1 MLPRLLLV
9 ASLLLLGACQSIQT
23 DYDYNTRFDFS
34 RPLSW
39 QWRQPAVSYTPDDPR
54 YHGSLNEQRILAAVE
69 DGLLQR
75 GLRPAAAGQR
85 ADLQAQ
91 VFNII
96 DQRQQMMTTYYGGEM
111 IATRHGYISTPL
123 YADTHNLYYNLV
135 TLQIDLYDAS
145 GALVWRGSGV
155 QQMPNGPLEP
165 AEREQLIRQT
175 VSKILEGY
183 PPRR

>member
-1 MLPRLLLV
+1 MLQRLLLV

-23 DYDYNTRFDFS
+23 DYDYNTAFDFS
-34 RPLSW
+34 RAQSW
-39 QWRQPAVSYTPDDPR
+39 QWQQPAISYQPDDPR

-75 GLRPAAAGQR
+75 GLRPAAAGQQ
-85 ADLQAQ
+85 ADLR
-91 VFNII
+91 VRVYSII
-96 DQRQQMMTTYYGGEM
+96 DQRQQLMTTWYGGEM
-111 IATRHGYISTPL
+111 IATRHGYISAPV
-123 YADTHNLYYNLV
+123 YADTHSVHFNIA
-135 TLQIDLYDAS
+135 TLQIDIQDAS
-145 GALVWRGSGV
+145 GALVWRGSGI
-155 QQMPNGPLEP
+155 QQMPNGPLQP